1 MYTFTI
7 YIITQF
13 IHNILEWF
21 TLEKEFE
28 EVVKKKE
35 KNKTNHPLSL
45 PCPGPSQGTI
55 SCLVPRVL
63 SNWF

>member
-28 EVVKKKE
+28 EVVKKKG
-35 KNKTNHPLSL
+35 KKKSIKQTTLFLPPLPWSL
-45 PCPGPSQGTI
+45 SRDHQLLGP
-55 SCLVPRVL
+55 
-63 SNWF
+63 